1 MATTKNIRMRQSIR
15 QEKAKPKSSGKG
27 WKGNWRDQLKLD
39 HQKMGKEQGILL
51 IAGEYADRR
60 AESIDRNS
68 GEATLTYHARHV
80 HTFALPGKKGAAA
93 GYRSTTCRR
102 FYDGSACLACDEFE
116 RGNKKI
122 DGGRKP
128 KSRPRS
134 KFSINAL
141 EFDLYEQIDA
151 TDRDGKVLRYD
162 SDHPEGKYKRGDV
175 IKRWVPVENLKDRKQ
190 MLSNPDGLADMV
202 DEGEIRLWRKAFLE
216 VGFGHL
222 GCIEE
227 IADKAAELCRCGGN
241 LTKIGFK
248 CAHCGHMLLN
258 VNEDDATEDM
268 LASFDKE
275 QESCPK
281 CGVTDFPDPAY
292 ECDECDQPEPYS
304 WDQVVAFLHKS
315 GEGAQTTI
323 VIDKVVPLDT
333 YLTAD
338 GRPLIETD
346 KEGMAIVDDEGNFKF
361 IDEVAPLVTNQF
373 NFDAIHEPV
382 DNDIVAGWLEIE
394 NPYKAGAPRRA
405 YSSGDSDS
413 DESVPDSSSRRTR
426 GKPGAASPAA
436 GAGRRFRS

>member
-1 MATTKNIRMRQSIR
+1 MAITKNIRMRQSIR
-15 QEKAKPKSSGKG
+15 QEKAKPKSAGKG
-27 WKGNWRDQLKLD
+27 WRGNWRDQIKLD
-39 HQKMGKEQGILL
+39 HSKMGKEQGILL

-60 AESIDRNS
+60 PESVDRNS

-102 FYDGSACLACDEFE
+102 FFDGSACLACDEFD

-141 EFDLYEQIDA
+141 EFDLYEQVDA

-162 SDHPEGKYKRGDV
+162 SDHPEGKHKRGDV
-175 IKRWVPVENLKDRKQ
+175 IKRWVAVENLKERKQ
-190 MLSNPDGLADMV
+190 LLSNPDGLADLV
-202 DEGEIRLWRKAFLE
+202 DNGEIRLWRKAYLE

-248 CAHCGHMLLN
+248 CAHCAHMLLN

-292 ECDECDQPEPYS
+292 ECDDCDQPEPYS
-304 WDQVVAFLHKS
+304 WDQVVAYLHKS

-323 VIDKVVPLDT
+323 VIDKVVPLDAFVA
-333 YLTAD
+333 AD
-338 GRPLIETD
+338 GRSIIETD
-346 KEGMAIVDDEGNFKF
+346 KDGMAIVDAEDNFQF
-361 IDEVAPLVTNQF
+361 IEEVAPLATNQF
-373 NFDAIHEPV
+373 NFESIHEPV
-382 DNDIVAGWLEIE
+382 DNDIIAGWLEIE
-394 NPYKAGAPRRA
+394 NPYKSGVRRP
-405 YSSGDSDS
+405 SSDS
-413 DESVPDSSSRRTR
+413 DDGEAVDSSSRRSR
-426 GKPGAASPAA
+426 GKPAS
-436 GAGRRFRS
+436 GESTGRRFRG